1 MGFQHARYASQV
13 ATGANAG
20 DQHVQP
26 LGEVGQDFLRRGAGV
41 DVGVGG
47 VFKLLRHPRVG
58 GLRLQLFGAGDGAF
72 HAFFFRCQIKLC
84 AIGQHQAA
92 AFDAHAVG
100 HHQNQFVALDRSHQ
114 RQANASVA
122 RGRLD
127 DGAAGL
133 QRAGFFGVLDHGQCN
148 AVFDGAAGVAALG
161 LDPDV
166 GIRAKQAVDTHVGRV
181 ADGLQNVVEFHGG
194 VS

>member
-1 MGFQHARYASQV
+1 MAAGADAS
-13 ATGANAG
+13 
-20 DQHVQP
+20 DQRVQP
-26 LGEVGQDFLRRGAGV
+26 VGEVGQDFLRRGAGV

-47 VFKLLRHPRVG
+47 VFKLLRYPRVG
-58 GLRLQLFGAGDGAF
+58 GLRLQLLGAGDGAF
-72 HAFFFRCQIKLC
+72 HAFFFRRQVELR

-92 AFDAHAVG
+92 PLDAHAVG
-100 HHQNQFVALDRSHQ
+100 HHQNQLVAFDRSHQ
-114 RQANASVA
+114 RQANAGVA
-122 RGRLD
+122 RSRLN

-133 QRAGFFGVLDHGQCN
+133 QRAGFFSIFDHSERN

-166 GIRAKQAVDTHVGRV
+166 GVRAKQAVDAHVRRV
-181 ADGLQNVVEFHGG
+181 ANGLQNVVEFHGG